1 MKTLTVEAAL
11 PYQVHIGSGALH
23 ILVEDYYRI
32 LDNADKICVIVD
44 ENVAGMH
51 LDYFNSHLNSSWK
64 VEFKIIPSGE
74 QAKTF
79 ETYMD
84 CQSFL
89 LEQNFSRNSVILA
102 FGGGATGDLGG
113 FVASTFMR
121 GIPFIQVPTTILA
134 HDSAVGGKTAI
145 NHKLGKNM
153 IGTFYQPAAVIYDTK
168 FLATLPEKEIRSGM
182 AEVIKHAFISNK
194 TWLDELLAVTD
205 FSRLSDKEMEM
216 HLERGIAVKA
226 VIVEEDEYE
235 AGVRKYL
242 NFGHTLAHAIE
253 ATAGYGKIT
262 HGEAV
267 AIGMA
272 YALHLSGHEK
282 FHPYLEWCKS
292 NGYPL
297 GVLENLSFQ
306 QLQGYMKKDKKTADG
321 LLKFVLLQETGRPF
335 METVD
340 NERAENAYN
349 MLCATIGEIHI

>member
-1 MKTLTVEAAL
+1 MKTLNVEAAQ
-11 PYQVHIGSGALH
+11 PYKVHIGSGALQV
-23 ILVEDYYRI
+23 LTDDYYSI
-32 LDNADKICVIVD
+32 LDNTDKIGVIVD
-44 ENVAGMH
+44 DNVAEMH
-51 LDYFNSHLNSSWK
+51 LDYFKSHLNSSWK
-64 VEFKIIPSGE
+64 VEYKRIPSGE

-79 ETYMD
+79 GTYMD

-89 LEQNFSRNSVILA
+89 LEQDFSRNSVVLA
-102 FGGGATGDLGG
+102 FGGGATGDLAG

-168 FLATLPEKEIRSGM
+168 FLATLPEKEVRSGM

-194 TWLDELLAVTD
+194 NWLEELLAVKD
-205 FSRLSDKEMEM
+205 FSRLSDKEMTM

-226 VIVEEDEYE
+226 AIVEEDEYE
-235 AGVRKYL
+235 ADVRKYL

-253 ATAGYGKIT
+253 AASGYGKIT

-272 YALHLSGHEK
+272 YTLYLSNHEK
-282 FHPYLEWCKS
+282 LHPFLEWCKS

-297 GVLENLSFQ
+297 DVLDSLNFEKL
-306 QLQGYMKKDKKTADG
+306 LGYMKKDKKTADG

-349 MLCATIGEIHI
+349 MLCATIGEMLI